1 MIRMSGICESRPLP
15 LSRFQTGGGPIL
27 GFGQSFSLLRP
38 SARIPLL
45 DPLCVPSLRWALP
58 VAHRH
63 MLRGSLDESVERFD
77 VGNVL
82 PTKPCESRAEV
93 LVESHAIRG
102 ERIPQLPREPSAADV
117 PVGQDDRLSMMGR
130 DQFTQAEHGRALIDH
145 TNVARDA
152 KGPQRALVVLALD
165 DDRRA
170 SVLLRQIFE
179 DALQVVV
186 ELLPVHRPLTERP
199 ADDKGCAQ
207 EAIIYRPPDMRIVPG
222 EEEVN
227 FERVTKVYREE
238 SGKKT
243 LVALEAD
250 FYDKLASYIA
260 RLDES
265 ANKEAQKDP
274 NSPKALLLQDELRKV
289 RKRRDQIFTY
299 RERKL
304 ALLASSRASGAEVD
318 VPNLPA
324 QERRLFESMVALLKK
339 SRADAFGPLPH
350 AVGATPSSEPP
361 RPKGPAPSKEPER
374 MRVVRAEETKRT
386 VVAPTLKD
394 HVLVHVLEDLPP
406 FAGIDTTH
414 RLKERDGVTLT

>member
-1 MIRMSGICESRPLP
+1 
-15 LSRFQTGGGPIL
+15 
-27 GFGQSFSLLRP
+27 
-38 SARIPLL
+38 
-45 DPLCVPSLRWALP
+45 
-58 VAHRH
+58 
-63 MLRGSLDESVERFD
+63 
-77 VGNVL
+77 
-82 PTKPCESRAEV
+82 
-93 LVESHAIRG
+93 
-102 ERIPQLPREPSAADV
+102 
-117 PVGQDDRLSMMGR
+117 MMGR
-130 DQFTQAEHGRALIDH
+130 DQFAQAEHRGTLIDH
-145 TNVARDA
+145 ANVARDP

-304 ALLASSRASGAEVD
+304 ALLASSRASGAEVE

-324 QERRLFESMVALLKK
+324 QERGLFDGMVALLGK
-339 SRADAFGPLPH
+339 SRADAFGRSPLAAP
-350 AVGATPSSEPP
+350 AQPPMAQSSTP
-361 RPKGPAPSKEPER
+361 RPEAGKREPER
-374 MRVVRAEETKRT
+374 MKVVRAEDTKR
-386 VVAPTLKD
+386 VAVPPSLKD

-406 FAGIDTTH
+406 FAGIDTTY
-414 RLKERDGVTLT
+414 RLKKEDVVTLPKTIAEILVGRGKARIVQMAGGQP